1 MLIVSWSWVSVQS
14 LISNWVL
21 LLLIRYLEVGF
32 IESELVFC
40 FCNSSKQKSIFGMF
54 LNFFEF
60 DKTIRCKPWVDIK
73 IAGAGEGCAHTD
85 DFILAIWLI
94 KHSFLQ
100 VNNYWIIPVLSS
112 FEYFQKEISRC
123 VFRNFALRIKVAF
136 KYFVV
141 CVSWKFYLEHLIK
154 NRILY
159 FFNLFYH

>member
-40 FCNSSKQKSIFGMF
+40 FCNSSKQKRIFGMF
-54 LNFFEF
+54 LNFF
-60 DKTIRCKPWVDIK
+60 DIK

-85 DFILAIWLI
+85 DFILAIWFI

-100 VNNYWIIPVLSS
+100 VNYYWIIPVLSS

-141 CVSWKFYLEHLIK
+141 CVSWKFHLEHLIK

-159 FFNLFYH
+159 FFNLLYH